1 MSAEKW
7 PPALDGAIREEIV
20 RGKLRPSEAWE
31 KVQAGTLDGL
41 DPIPIPRRT
50 FYYRWS
56 KAQHQLARA
65 GEEQAQFP
73 RLIHRL
79 MAQMVDGWEDLGPE
93 QLAEAIR
100 ERFGEKWSAAQASE
114 VLDSIVAYRNSTGPA
129 PVGREA

>member
-1 MSAEKW
+1 M
-7 PPALDGAIREEIV
+7 
-20 RGKLRPSEAWE
+20 
-31 KVQAGTLDGL
+31 
-41 DPIPIPRRT
+41 
-50 FYYRWS
+50 
-56 KAQHQLARA
+56 ARA